1 MSNCGRLRINLFLSK
16 FQWEFWFLNAKN
28 KLLFKLARRWTSC
41 VDWIRL
47 DEFIMGDFFDCDKWS
62 MVLRFYGKLTT
73 LLTVW
78 TRCFLGNRQLV
89 FAVLSL
95 RNCLFDLVL
104 LFSSCKFDQN
114 ILFLLSS
121 TDCGFET
128 SIEKRNEWMFIWMF
142 ICYFNQMCSDQCSP
156 NPFVCV
162 MIWFCFRF
170 CNFLIFMFFVFVLS
184 VDLRSVA
191 NANAM

>member
-1 MSNCGRLRINLFLSK
+1 MTNGLAFQQKGRRIIDSLK
-16 FQWEFWFLNAKN
+16 K
-28 KLLFKLARRWTSC
+28 
-41 VDWIRL
+41 
-47 DEFIMGDFFDCDKWS
+47 MFFRKS
-62 MVLRFYGKLTT
+62 
-73 LLTVW
+73 TVCLY
-78 TRCFLGNRQLV
+78 T
-89 FAVLSL
+89 VLSL
-95 RNCLFDLVL
+95 RDWLFDLVL
-104 LFSSCKFDQN
+104 LVSSCKFDQN

-142 ICYFNQMCSDQCSP
+142 ICYFNQMFSDQCSP

-170 CNFLIFMFFVFVLS
+170 CNFLLFMFFVFVLS